1 MIKILNTI
9 AITLL
14 IALISVI
21 PATLVGPYVPGFVD
35 LGLQRIAVAAWI
47 SGLICWFI
55 ARAASKSEQE
65 AAHEA
70 AKKSG
75 SSGAGVL
82 ITFAFLFVAIGVAA
96 LLHFYGSDLLS

>member
-14 IALISVI
+14 IALISVV
-21 PATLVGPYVPGFVD
+21 PATLLGPYVPGFVD

-55 ARAASKSEQE
+55 ARAASKGEQE
-65 AAHEA
+65 AAQEA
-70 AKKSG
+70 AKKG
-75 SSGAGVL
+75 GSGAGAL

-96 LLHFYGSDLLS
+96 LLHFFGGELLS